1 MTEKFKPIFDLQIF
15 FRKTVKRENKTK
27 FWPSRITR
35 TLQCCGVLDGSNDA
49 GLFSL
54 SKSIFRDS
62 EILILGNMMYFFELN
77 FDKKFYHH

>member
-15 FRKTVKRENKTK
+15 FRKIVKRENKTK

-35 TLQCCGVLDGSNDA
+35 TLQCCEILNGSSDV

-54 SKSIFRDS
+54 SKSTFRDS